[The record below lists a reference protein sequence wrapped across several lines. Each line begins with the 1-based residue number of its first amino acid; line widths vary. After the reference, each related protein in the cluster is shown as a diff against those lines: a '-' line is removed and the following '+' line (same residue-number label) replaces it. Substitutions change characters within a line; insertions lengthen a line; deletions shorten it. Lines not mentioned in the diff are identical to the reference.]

1 MLLDVLVNIVIRRR
15 KMKKIAKNLFT
26 IIALSVLFVV
36 IVASVS
42 SCNNHEHSFNEA
54 WSSDD
59 ASHYHNA
66 SCEHSELTSD
76 KAPHTFGEA
85 EIVSEAT
92 CVENGIK
99 KYTCTVCSYVKEE
112 IIPQT
117 GHAYS
122 SEYQKDEYGHWVVAS
137 CEHTT
142 VVGEK
147 KAHSFDKGN
156 VTREATCGEAGVM
169 TFVCSECSF
178 SLNKEIPVLSH
189 TYSEEWE
196 ANDSGHWH
204 SATCEHS
211 NELSPKAP
219 HNFGA
224 GVTEVIGN
232 CFKDGRVVYTCADCN
247 YVLTEVIEKTA
258 HTFGDDQRCTSCG
271 HVEANASGFEFGMN
285 SERTGWILTGVQSS
299 LNGTDL
305 SIPSEYKGL
314 PVTAIAASVFSGK
327 SFNSVTIPSTI
338 KGIDKNAFKFS
349 GSEKPIAAVYY
360 TGTLKDW
367 VSINFAHYTANPL
380 NSTAVLYINN
390 TPVRNLEIDSTI
402 EKINAYAFYG
412 CEALKKLNLGEN
424 LKEIGEY
431 AFYNCKS
438 LTEINF
444 TPAQQTLGKYSFGS
458 CASLDKIK
466 FSDSGSLKVIGQ
478 YVFAANK
485 GLKEIVIPSTVELID
500 AYAFYNCTQLKNITI
515 PKSVTAIGRDAFYSV
530 SEIETT
536 TYEGTV
542 EEWLKIEFGEG
553 ESAPTYADSFVFDGV
568 ALTELVV
575 PSSITALPNGCFAGY
590 RGLTKITIPST
601 CTKIGNEAFFGCT
614 SVTDIVIE
622 EGVTDIGLYSFAYC
636 PLVTEVVIPNSMQRM
651 NEGCFAYNI
660 GLEKMT
666 IPFGGYAR
674 NTTAQYSLFGYIF
687 GEYGL
692 GMGDYEARQQ
702 YDSTG
707 GFLTYALP
715 ESLKTIVYTG
725 DTISDGEF
733 SGCRFET
740 VTFTG
745 NIKEIPALT
754 FANCQYLKN
763 VNMPDSV
770 EKIGYFSFSGSFA
783 LESITLP
790 ASLKTIEEKAF
801 WYCYEIKEIII
812 PASVE
817 FIGAQAFENITALTG
832 VTFENANGWTCYE
845 TIDSET
851 GVAVDVSDLE
861 ANKTLLGETYS
872 KYYWKR
878 VAVTE
883 E

>member
-1 MLLDVLVNIVIRRR
+1 
-15 KMKKIAKNLFT
+15 MKKSKRNLLT
-26 IIALSVLFVV
+26 IVVLSMLIVTITIF
-36 IVASVS
+36 VAS
-42 SCNNHEHSFNEA
+42 CNRHEHSFNEA
-54 WSSDD
+54 WTSD
-59 ASHYHNA
+59 ATGHYHDA
-66 SCEHSELTSD
+66 SCEHTELISN

-85 EIVSEAT
+85 EIVSQASCT
-92 CVENGIK
+92 ENGLK
-99 KYTCTVCSYVKEE
+99 KYTCTVCQYVKEE
-112 IIPQT
+112 TIPQT

-122 SEYQKDEYGHWVVAS
+122 SEYQKDEYGHWVIAN

-147 KAHSFDKGN
+147 KAHSFESSI
-156 VTREATCGEAGVM
+156 TREATCGENGVK
-169 TFVCSECSF
+169 TFVCSECDF
-178 SLNKEIPVLSH
+178 SIDQEIPMLNH
-189 TYSEEWE
+189 TYSEDW
-196 ANDSGHWH
+196 DSNEQGHWH

-211 NELSPKAP
+211 NELSPRAP
-219 HNFGA
+219 HSFDA

-247 YVLTEVIEKTA
+247 YVLTEIIEKTA
-258 HTFGDDQRCTSCG
+258 HTIGDDNRCSSCG
-271 HVEANASGFEFGMN
+271 HMEASANGLEFELN
-285 SERTGWILTGVQSS
+285 DERTGWTLTGVQAS
-299 LNGTDL
+299 LSGTDL
-305 SIPSEYKGL
+305 SIPSTYKDL
-314 PVTAIAASVFSGK
+314 PITAIGSNVFK
-327 SFNSVTIPSTI
+327 SISLNSLTIPPTI
-338 KGIDKNAFKFS
+338 KGIGKNAFKYS
-349 GSEKPIAAVYY
+349 GSEKPIASVYY

-367 VSINFAHYTANPL
+367 VNINFNDYGSNPL
-380 NSTAVLYINN
+380 YGTVVLYINN
-390 TPVRNLEIDSTI
+390 TPIRNLEIDSTI
-402 EKINAYAFYG
+402 ERIKDYAFYG
-412 CEALKKLNLGEN
+412 CESLKKLTLGEN
-424 LKEIGEY
+424 LREIGTY

-438 LTEINF
+438 LTEIKF
-444 TPAQQTLGKYSFGS
+444 TPAQETLGKYSFGS
-458 CASLDKIK
+458 CSSLEKIN
-466 FSDSGSLKVIGQ
+466 FSDNGSLKAIGQ
-478 YVFAANK
+478 YAFASNK

-500 AYAFYNCTQLKNITI
+500 TRAFYNCTGLKNITI
-515 PKSVTAIGRDAFYSV
+515 PKSVTAIGNDAFYSV
-530 SEIETT
+530 AEIETT
-536 TYEGTV
+536 TYEGTL

-553 ESAPTYADSFVFDGV
+553 ESAPVCADKLVLGNEV
-568 ALTELVV
+568 LTELVV
-575 PSSITALPNGCFAGY
+575 PASITNLPAGCFAGY

-614 SVTDIVIE
+614 EVTTIVIE
-622 EGVTDIGLYSFAYC
+622 EGVTDIGSYSFAYC

-651 NEGCFAYNI
+651 NAGCFAYDI

-674 NTTAQYSLFGYIF
+674 NTSPEYSLFGYIF
-687 GEYGL
+687 DEYGL
-692 GMGDYEARQQ
+692 GMGDYEANQQ

-707 GFLTYALP
+707 GFLTYVLP

-745 NIKEIPALT
+745 NIKEIPQLA

-770 EKIGYFSFSGSFA
+770 EKIGYFAFAGSFV

-790 ASLKTIEEKAF
+790 ASLKTIEDKAF
-801 WYCYEIKEIII
+801 WYCKEIKEILI

-817 FIGAQAFENITALTG
+817 YIGAQAFESITALTK
-832 VTFENANGWTCYE
+832 VTFENEDGWMCYE
-845 TIDSET
+845 ALDSET
-851 GVAVDVSDLE
+851 GISVDVSDLE